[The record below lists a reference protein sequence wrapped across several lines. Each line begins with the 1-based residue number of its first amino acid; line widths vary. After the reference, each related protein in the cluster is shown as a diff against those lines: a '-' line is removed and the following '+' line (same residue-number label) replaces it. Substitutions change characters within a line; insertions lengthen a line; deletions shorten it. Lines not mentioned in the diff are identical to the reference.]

1 VWPGVSRLRDWHEFP
16 QWKPQDLARVIPEL
30 DAAGIDLMS
39 KMLQYDPAKRI
50 HATEALCVRLG
61 TRSLRFFDACPVGIL
76 CRLHPY
82 FDSLEK
88 SQFDKMELLNQEN
101 QH

>member
-1 VWPGVSRLRDWHEFP
+1 MRP
-16 QWKPQDLARVIPEL
+16 
-30 DAAGIDLMS
+30 AG
-39 KMLQYDPAKRI
+39 DP
-50 HATEALCVRLG
+50 L
-61 TRSLRFFDACPVGIL
+61 SLRSFDACPTGIL